1 MNDEINPNNEN
12 AEMNIP
18 IFNILIVLTLI
29 FIFFIPSLLK
39 LNKGLFVIGF
49 IIAVLIMNL
58 LLTFF
63 KVLYHDKSYYTQ
75 PYNYN
80 KSHIYNEAWK
90 DVANNTKNGFYY
102 YINATY
108 HSAANSLRYE
118 NIKDND
124 KYFFKYNYETMKYVF
139 RNIVKEFKYIYIAE
153 PKSKYIT
160 KKKKYL

>member
-1 MNDEINPNNEN
+1 MNEDINPNNEN
-12 AEMNIP
+12 GEINIP

-63 KVLYHDKSYYTQ
+63 KVLYYDNSWYTQ
-75 PYNYN
+75 PY
-80 KSHIYNEAWK
+80 KSNNTYIYNEALK
-90 DVANNTKNGFYY
+90 DVANKTKNGFYY

-108 HSAANSLRYE
+108 HSAANSLKYE
-118 NIKDND
+118 NIKDNT
-124 KYFFKYNYETMKYVF
+124 KYVFNSIYETMKYVF
-139 RNIVKEFKYIYIAE
+139 RPFVKGFKYIFIGE
-153 PKSKYIT
+153 PKSAYIP
-160 KKKKYL
+160 KRKKYL